1 MKENSRTA
9 VQYLEISA
17 DQAGQRLDN
26 FLLAALKGAPKSLI
40 YRIIRK
46 GEVRVNKKRIKPL
59 YKLQPEDVVRV
70 PPVTLTPGETPPLP
84 SRGLQQTLRERVLW
98 DDDAFMVIDKPAG
111 LAVHG
116 GSGIHLGLIEGLR
129 QMYPEYHFLEL
140 VHRLDRDTSGCIL
153 IAKKRSALRQ
163 LHAMLREKHLDKGYL
178 CVVHGIWPRKVTQ
191 IDAPLRK
198 DVLQSG
204 ERMVKVA
211 EDGKRSD
218 TRFRVVSTHGK
229 GSQGYS
235 IVAAFPKTGR
245 THQIRVHARHAGHV
259 IMGDDKYAS
268 HEELVHAKTLG
279 VKRLML
285 HASSLRFTH
294 PLSGEPVQIDAPTPE
309 AFKSL
314 MEQEDT

>member
-9 VQYLEISA
+9 VQYLEISS

-26 FLLAALKGAPKSLI
+26 FLLTALKGAPKSLI

-59 YKLQPEDVVRV
+59 YKLQPEDVVRI
-70 PPVTLTPGETPPLP
+70 PPVSLTPADTPPQP
-84 SRGLQQTLRERVLW
+84 SVNLQKTLRDRVLW
-98 DDDAFMVIDKPAG
+98 DDDAFMVIDKPSG

-116 GSGIHLGLIEGLR
+116 GSGIHLGLIESLR
-129 QMYPEYHFLEL
+129 QIYPDYRFMEL

-178 CVVHGIWPRKVTQ
+178 CLVHGIWPRKVTR
-191 IDAPLRK
+191 IEAPLRK

-218 TRFRVVSTHGK
+218 TQFRVMSTHGK
-229 GSQGYS
+229 GNQGYS
-235 IVAAFPKTGR
+235 LVAAFPKTGR

-259 IMGDDKYAS
+259 IMGDDKYAN
-268 HEELVHAKTLG
+268 HDELAHAKKLG
-279 VKRLML
+279 VNRLML
-285 HASSLRFTH
+285 HASSLRFNH

-309 AFKSL
+309 AFTTLIQQDLS
-314 MEQEDT
+314 